1 MNELHAF
8 LATVWFVLL
17 GLVLALYVMLDGFE
31 LGVGILSL
39 LNLLPKT
46 LTPTPL
52 PEGEGL
58 RTAASC
64 PPSTSGRGGWGVRVT
79 GLNRL
84 NEIWLLLAGMI
95 MLGAFPPAFALIA
108 SSLRLP
114 LALLLAGLLLRRAGV
129 IANRHQRKPG
139 LAHGLYGWGSLLAAI
154 AQGLVLGAVCCGGLP
169 AWVSP
174 ASCLIGVGVVLFYL
188 LLGVCYQH
196 GRRSLLFAGLGLFLL
211 AFSAL
216 ATWLYPDIIPGRL
229 ALGEAAAS
237 NQTLLSMILGISLL
251 LPVIL
256 AYNGFQYLLSSK
268 PSGQHDNHKTPPAA

>member
-17 GLVLALYVMLDGFE
+17 GLVLALYVMLDSFE

-39 LNLLPKT
+39 L
-46 LTPTPL
+46 
-52 PEGEGL
+52 
-58 RTAASC
+58 
-64 PPSTSGRGGWGVRVT
+64 PPSSPESSIIGKSSGVWG
-79 GLNRL
+79 LH
-84 NEIWLLLAGMI
+84 EIWLLLAGMI

-114 LALLLAGLLLRRAGV
+114 LALLLVGLLLRWSGV

-154 AQGLVLGAVCCGGLP
+154 AQGLVLGAICCGLS
-169 AWVSP
+169 AWMSP
-174 ASCLIGVGVVLFYL
+174 ASCLISAGVVLFYL

-196 GRRSLLFAGLGLFLL
+196 GHRPLLFTGLGLFLL

-216 ATWLYPDIIPGRL
+216 AVWLYPDLIPGRL

-268 PSGQHDNHKTPPAA
+268 PSGQHDNHKTPPAV